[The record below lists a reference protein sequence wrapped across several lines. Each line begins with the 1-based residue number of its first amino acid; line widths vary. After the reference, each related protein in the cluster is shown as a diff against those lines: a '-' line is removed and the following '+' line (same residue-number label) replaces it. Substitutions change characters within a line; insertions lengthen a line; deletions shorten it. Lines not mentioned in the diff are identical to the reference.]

1 MKILENSYIHTSN
14 INMMLD
20 QIEEVVEML
29 NDADSLE
36 DAKLE
41 KAVRVMYNGSDDVM
55 ARLTQM
61 EVSAEPDYGVSEYQK
76 HGYDERTYDPFS
88 ESKEPVTEGYIED
101 RYLEVIKICNGT
113 IDVAEL
119 FGPSMNSVNNI
130 RAGIVAIRND
140 LRSLKSGI
148 TGAAEHECKLNIRDE
163 ATIINR
169 NIEKIDAMIGQLQR
183 FKAQAIEAA
192 LEAKKVTAGVV
203 VPR

>member
-1 MKILENSYIHTSN
+1 MKILENSLQYSSEITH
-14 INMMLD
+14 ML
-20 QIEEVVEML
+20 QYVEDTVDTVNRVPYDEL
-29 NDADSLE
+29 NDENLY
-36 DAKLE
+36 
-41 KAVRVMYNGSDDVM
+41 KAVRRMYNASSYVEDALDKLKTESLD
-55 ARLTQM
+55 A
-61 EVSAEPDYGVSEYQK
+61 K
-76 HGYDERTYDPFS
+76 

-113 IDVAEL
+113 IDVAES
-119 FGPSMNSVNNI
+119 FGHSMNSVNNI

-148 TGAAEHECKLNIRDE
+148 TGAAEHDCKLNIRDE

-169 NIEKIDAMIGQLQR
+169 DIEKIDAMIGQLQR

>member
-1 MKILENSYIHTSN
+1 MMKILENSLQYSSEITH
-14 INMMLD
+14 MLQYVEDTVDTVNRVPYD
-20 QIEEVVEML
+20 QL
-29 NDADSLE
+29 NDENLY
-36 DAKLE
+36 
-41 KAVRVMYNGSDDVM
+41 KAVRRMYNASSYVEDALDK
-55 ARLTQM
+55 LKT
-61 EVSAEPDYGVSEYQK
+61 ESADAES
-76 HGYDERTYDPFS
+76 
-88 ESKEPVTEGYIED
+88 SKEPVTEGYIED

-113 IDVAEL
+113 IDVAEY